1 MASDSPAKE
10 DFAAKLVEIEKKI
23 MTRERAEE
31 IAAAAALDVLKLYE
45 GEVKKATRAAEEMNR
60 VIEKR
65 EFARR
70 VAASFEDRAC
80 RRSLDELLVDVVQDE
95 VERVL
100 AEKLEDAVSARLED
114 PELAKKLQGQ
124 GGEGDDD
131 GESDEL
137 KQFSQR
143 LAARLD
149 KIEQEALPLIVESQ
163 LDERLGQKLTEKPG
177 GPDGASPQQKG
188 ADVSPGVV
196 RDIANTPEF
205 KAMLDEKF
213 KVMMNY
219 LAGDVIPK
227 QIKRIMGG

>member
-100 AEKLEDAVSARLED
+100 AEKLEDAVSARLE
-114 PELAKKLQGQ
+114 

-149 KIEQEALPLIVESQ
+149 KIEQEALPQIVESQ